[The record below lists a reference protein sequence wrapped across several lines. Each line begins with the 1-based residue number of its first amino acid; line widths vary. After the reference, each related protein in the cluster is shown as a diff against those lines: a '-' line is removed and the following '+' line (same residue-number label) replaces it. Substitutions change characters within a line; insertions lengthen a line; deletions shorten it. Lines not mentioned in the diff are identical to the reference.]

1 MGKKDIEEP
10 VPRDLHVVQPYVPPT
25 PFPGHPKK
33 QRDNLYETRETV
45 EISEKIHTKKAL
57 EDERDMDDGP
67 VLDEIV
73 HITSLDDDYVALA
86 TSPILEKHL
95 NEFREEISDIT
106 RPAEKADGNLDLNSM
121 ETEFEIISTHN
132 HMA

>member
-57 EDERDMDDGP
+57 EDERDMDD
-67 VLDEIV
+67 
-73 HITSLDDDYVALA
+73 ALA

-95 NEFREEISDIT
+95 NELREEISDIT